1 MRGMEEL
8 RGHNGTRGAVR
19 PRGLFV
25 GDRARRTDMLSLK
38 RQIDAIE
45 ERDQRYRAALRSYLT
60 SLRAIEEY
68 PVPVQRDLAY
78 AFQNRLK
85 LLRRRLGTDPS
96 PDALQESASWLE
108 QELKS
113 YAERSAHLLDLKD
126 EEIRNI
132 IQILADAAQ
141 TITNQNE
148 AHASQLGQFTREL
161 ESISR
166 QASLV
171 EIRRRLAEEVQ
182 RFKTYVASVREEQAV
197 SVEQLRRD
205 LELFRE
211 RLEKAEALAFTD
223 ALTGV
228 ANRAEGERRL
238 GESVRRGEPFSI
250 LFLDLNCFKSI
261 NDRWGH
267 TAGDLVLKMF
277 ARRLVQNVRPGDT
290 VCRWGGDEFLVIFP
304 ECRLATAL
312 ERAKELAASC
322 SGVYRLGT
330 GGEEISIPISV
341 AVGAAEYYQGESE
354 QDLIARAD
362 KFLYR
367 EKECPTLS
375 R

>member
-1 MRGMEEL
+1 
-8 RGHNGTRGAVR
+8 
-19 PRGLFV
+19 
-25 GDRARRTDMLSLK
+25 MLSLK

-45 ERDQRYRAALRSYLT
+45 ERDQRYRAALRAYVA

-68 PVPVQRDLAY
+68 PVPVQPDLVH
-78 AFQNRLK
+78 AFQERLK
-85 LLRRRLGTDPS
+85 ALRRRLGTDPPPS
-96 PDALQESASWLE
+96 LLEQSACSVE

-113 YAERSAHLLDLKD
+113 YAEQSARLLDLKD
-126 EEIRNI
+126 QEIRNI
-132 IQILADAAQ
+132 IHILAEAAQ
-141 TITNQNE
+141 TITVQNE
-148 AHASQLGQFTREL
+148 VHASQLGQFTREL
-161 ESISR
+161 ELLSR
-166 QASLV
+166 QTSLV

-182 RFKTYVASVREEQAV
+182 RFKTYVASVREEQAS

-205 LELFRE
+205 LELFRQ

-238 GESVRRGEPFSI
+238 GECVRRGEPFSI
-250 LFLDLNCFKSI
+250 LFLDLNGFKSI

-304 ECRLATAL
+304 NCRLATAL
-312 ERAKELAASC
+312 ERAKELAAGC
-322 SGVYRLGT
+322 SGVYRLAAEGQ
-330 GGEEISIPISV
+330 EVSISISV
-341 AVGAAEYYQGESE
+341 AVGAAEYYEGESE

>member
-1 MRGMEEL
+1 
-8 RGHNGTRGAVR
+8 
-19 PRGLFV
+19 
-25 GDRARRTDMLSLK
+25 MLSLK
-38 RQIDAIE
+38 RHIDEIE
-45 ERDQRYRAALRSYLT
+45 QCDQRYRAALRAYVACLT
-60 SLRAIEEY
+60 AIEEF
-68 PVPVQRDLAY
+68 PAPVQRDLVY
-78 AFQNRLK
+78 EFRGRVK
-85 LLRRRLGTDPS
+85 TLRRRLGTHPDPS
-96 PDALQESASWLE
+96 ALEETSRCLES
-108 QELKS
+108 ELKE

-132 IQILADAAQ
+132 IHILADAAA
-141 TITNQNE
+141 TITAQNE

-161 ESISR
+161 ETISR

-182 RFKTYVASVREEQAV
+182 RFKTYVSSVREQQAS

-238 GESVRRGEPFSI
+238 SDCVRAGGPFSI
-250 LFLDLNCFKSI
+250 LFLDLNDFKSI

-267 TAGDLVLKMF
+267 TAGDLVLKTF
-277 ARRLVQNVRPGDT
+277 ARRLAQSVRPADT

-304 ECRLATAL
+304 DCRLAVAL
-312 ERAKELAASC
+312 ERAKELASIC
-322 SGVYRLGT
+322 SGVYRLAA
-330 GGEEISIPISV
+330 GGQEISIPISV
-341 AVGAAEYYQGESE
+341 AVGAAEYCPGESE

-375 R
+375 

>member
-1 MRGMEEL
+1 
-8 RGHNGTRGAVR
+8 
-19 PRGLFV
+19 
-25 GDRARRTDMLSLK
+25 MLSLK

-45 ERDQRYRAALRSYLT
+45 ERDRRYRTALRAYLA
-60 SLRAIEEY
+60 SLSAIEEHAI
-68 PVPVQRDLAY
+68 PVQRDLVY
-78 AFQNRLK
+78 EFRNRLK
-85 LLRRRLGTDPS
+85 ELRRRLGTDPA
-96 PDALQESASWLE
+96 PDALEESTQALA
-108 QELKS
+108 QELEN
-113 YAERSAHLLDLKD
+113 YAERSAHVLDRKD

-132 IQILADAAQ
+132 IHILAEAAA
-141 TITNQNE
+141 TITMQNE

-161 ESISR
+161 ETISR
-166 QASLV
+166 QTSLV

-182 RFKTYVASVREEQAV
+182 RFKTYVASVREEQAS

-205 LELFRE
+205 LEQFRQ

-238 GESVRRGEPFSI
+238 GECVRRGEPFSI
-250 LFLDLNCFKSI
+250 LFLDLNDFKSI

-267 TAGDLVLKMF
+267 TAGDLVLKTF

-304 ECRLATAL
+304 DCRLATAL
-312 ERAKELAASC
+312 ERAKELAAAC
-322 SGVYRLGT
+322 SGLYRLAAGPQ
-330 GGEEISIPISV
+330 EISIPISV
-341 AVGAAEYYQGESE
+341 AIGAAEYCSGESE